1 MKFSYQILE
10 VTSRK
15 EDVNSL
21 DLITVFRYVEPDSFR
36 LKEPFDTKELALAAI
51 REYGE
56 EGIIYKIEE
65 HITKPYTF

>member
-15 EDVNSL
+15 EDVNSY
-21 DLITVFRYVEPDSFR
+21 DLITVFRYVRPEKEA
-36 LKEPFDTKELALAAI
+36 LKYPFDTKELALEAI
-51 REYGE
+51 HEYGE
-56 EGIIYKIEE
+56 SHKTYKIEE